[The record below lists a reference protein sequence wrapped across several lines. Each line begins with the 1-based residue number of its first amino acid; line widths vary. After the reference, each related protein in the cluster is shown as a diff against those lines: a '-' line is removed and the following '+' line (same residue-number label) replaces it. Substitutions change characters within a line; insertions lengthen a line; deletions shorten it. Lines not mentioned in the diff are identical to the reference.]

1 MNDHMQIPDALI
13 KRLRTARSITVLTGA
28 GVSAESG
35 VPTFRD
41 TQTGLWARYDP
52 AELASPAAFRANP
65 TLVWQWYAYRRSL
78 VAAAMPNPGHLALAD
93 LERRIADFTLITQ
106 NVDGLHRRAGSQ
118 NVVELHGNL
127 FRYRCFDDNEPV
139 ELTTAPPDDPPRC
152 PRCGGLVR
160 PDVVWFGEWL
170 PSEAWRAAV
179 ASAERCELFLC
190 IGTSGV
196 VRPAADLPLIAR
208 SAGAYTV
215 EINIA
220 PGALDGR
227 LNLHLYAP
235 SGQLLPALMIA
246 AFGAAT

>member
-1 MNDHMQIPDALI
+1 MNIPDRLI
-13 KRLRTARSITVLTGA
+13 ERLRSAQRVAVLTGA

-41 TQTGLWARYDP
+41 AQTGLWARYDP
-52 AELASPAAFRANP
+52 AELASPEAFRANP

-78 VAAAMPNPGHLALAD
+78 VAAAAPNPGHLALAN

-106 NVDGLHRRAGSQ
+106 NVDGLHHRAGSQ

-139 ELTTAPPDDPPRC
+139 ALAHAPQDAPPRC
-152 PRCGGLVR
+152 PQCGGLIR

-170 PSEAWRAAV
+170 PPQAWHTAV
-179 ASAERCELFLC
+179 AAAERCELFLC

-208 SAGAYTV
+208 SAGAYAV

-227 LNLHLYAP
+227 LDLHLYAP
-235 SGQLLPALMIA
+235 SGQLLPALMTA
-246 AFGAAT
+246 AFGDAA